1 MNNQIIEKVLL
12 RGISPEDKDF
22 DPVKYAF
29 VIGQSWRKQNQQE
42 IRRKVLTGWPEKD
55 ETKKDKPQEENHNNL
70 HLNGEG
76 LSGLIRDA
84 VALTLQKNKG
94 RIGKTA
100 DDLKIARGTVYD
112 YIKKWPE
119 IEYIPVKL

>member
-12 RGISPEDKDF
+12 RGVSPEDKDF
-22 DPVKYAF
+22 DPIKYAF
-29 VIGQSWRKQNQQE
+29 MIGQSWRKQNQE
-42 IRRKVLTGWPEKD
+42 KIRRKVLTGWPEKH
-55 ETKKDKPQEENHNNL
+55 EPKKIENQNDNNL

-76 LSGLIRDA
+76 LDGLIRDA

-94 RIGKTA
+94 HKGKTA

-119 IEYIPVKL
+119 IEYMPVNL

>member
-12 RGISPEDKDF
+12 RGVSPEDKDF
-22 DPVKYAF
+22 DPIKYALM
-29 VIGQSWRKQNQQE
+29 IGQSWRKQNQE
-42 IRRKVLTGWPEKD
+42 KIRRKVLTGWPEKH
-55 ETKKDKPQEENHNNL
+55 EPKKIENQNDNNL

-76 LSGLIRDA
+76 LDGLIRDA

-119 IEYIPVKL
+119 IEYMPVNL

>member
-12 RGISPEDKDF
+12 RGVSPEDKDF
-22 DPVKYAF
+22 DPIKYAF
-29 VIGQSWRKQNQQE
+29 MIGQSWRKQNQE
-42 IRRKVLTGWPEKD
+42 KIRRKVLTGWPEKH
-55 ETKKDKPQEENHNNL
+55 EPKKIENQNDNNL

-76 LSGLIRDA
+76 LDGLIRDA

-119 IEYIPVKL
+119 IEYMPVNL